1 MLSSISLAF
10 CPLCGAAG
18 NLWLFFIILGTFI
31 FMFAGTFCLFFAAIS
46 RGEWK
51 DPDIRWAAVRAEFD
65 EENKKDNKTENA
77 EK

>member
-1 MLSSISLAF
+1 MLSSILLSY

-31 FMFAGTFCLFFAAIS
+31 FMFAGTLCLFFAAVS

-51 DPDIRWAAVRAEFD
+51 DPEIRWGAVRAEYSD
-65 EENKKDNKTENA
+65 EDEQN
-77 EK
+77 